1 MSNVIDCRKN
11 IIEDTMKEYENK
23 KLKVAGKRIVK
34 DRKQAI
40 AIALNIAEK
49 NCIYTKNDYKLLKEK
64 VNNFL
69 FNDERKISETKVPL
83 TNVKESIILFEY
95 FLEKNNKNDSNKIKN
110 ALLLKIIKAGK
121 KGINI
126 NKNIF
131 IELDKLYK

>member
-1 MSNVIDCRKN
+1 
-11 IIEDTMKEYENK
+11 MKEYENK

-95 FLEKNNKNDSNKIKN
+95 FLEKNNKINSNKIKN
-110 ALLLKIIKAGK
+110 ALLIKIIKAGK